1 MDMMDIKGSMIEA
14 LDIKT
19 LLLTPDKVICT
30 MPVNER
36 TKQPFGYLHGGA
48 SVVLAETVASIG
60 AWASIDQEREV
71 AMGMEINA
79 NHLRSVSQ
87 GIVTA
92 TGIPLHKGR
101 RSAVWEIK
109 ITDEQERL
117 ICISRCTVAISPK
130 RVDQ

>member
-48 SVVLAETVASIG
+48 SVALAETVASIG

>member
-130 RVDQ
+130 RVEQ

>member
-1 MDMMDIKGSMIEA
+1 MDMMDVKGSMIEA

-48 SVVLAETVASIG
+48 SVALAETVASIG
-60 AWASIDQEREV
+60 AWAIIDQEREV

-130 RVDQ
+130 RVE

>member
-1 MDMMDIKGSMIEA
+1 MEMMDITGTIIEA
-14 LDIKT
+14 LGIET
-19 LLLTPDKVICT
+19 LLLTPEKVICT

-60 AWASIDQEREV
+60 AWACIDQEREV

-92 TGIPLHKGR
+92 TGMPLHKGR
-101 RSAVWEIK
+101 RSMVWEIK
-109 ITDEQERL
+109 LTDEQDRL

-130 RVDQ
+130 RTEQ

>member
-1 MDMMDIKGSMIEA
+1 MDMMNIQGTIIEA

-48 SVVLAETVASIG
+48 SLVLAETVASIG
-60 AWASIDQEREV
+60 AWASIDQEQEV

-79 NHLRSVSQ
+79 NHLRSASQ

-92 TGIPLHKGR
+92 VGVPLHKGR
-101 RSAVWEIK
+101 KSAVWDIK
-109 ITDEQERL
+109 ITDEQDRL
-117 ICISRCTVAISPK
+117 ICVSRCTVAISPK
-130 RVDQ
+130 RV

>member
-1 MDMMDIKGSMIEA
+1 MDMMDVKGSMIEA

-48 SVVLAETVASIG
+48 SVALAETVASIG

-130 RVDQ
+130 RVE